1 MAKDEALAEEGV
13 DVLVKDIT
21 RGYKFRPLMQ
31 IIIVCIVIGVTI
43 IFLQAIGA
51 LNFTIEG
58 HLAITT
64 LVFFWVLSFLFPLI
78 LQTRGHRAN
87 QVSMGLYFASIFSLT
102 ATIIL
107 LIVTQSTFGIASG
120 SIALLIAF
128 LTGIGSML
136 FEHLHPDAIG
146 RTTKVYLGIFG
157 VAVVFFICVWFYMQ
171 SITAGYG
178 IWIAIVFTA
187 LFAYALLPDTPK

>member
-31 IIIVCIVIGVTI
+31 IVIVFIVIAAMV
-43 IFLQAIGA
+43 IFLQVIGI
-51 LNFTIEG
+51 LNFTKQYN
-58 HLAITT
+58 LAITT

-102 ATIIL
+102 TTIIL
-107 LIVTQSTFGIASG
+107 LIVTQPIGIAPG
-120 SIALLIAF
+120 TIALLIAF

-171 SITAGYG
+171 SFTAGYG